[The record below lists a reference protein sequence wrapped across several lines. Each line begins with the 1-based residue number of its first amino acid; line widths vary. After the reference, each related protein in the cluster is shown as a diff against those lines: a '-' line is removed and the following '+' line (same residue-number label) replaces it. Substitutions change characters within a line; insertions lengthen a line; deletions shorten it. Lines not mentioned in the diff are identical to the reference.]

1 MTIRTA
7 PLAIVLALISPM
19 VIAASYPLLAA
30 SGCTQSA
37 GAGCFKKGT
46 RPHTVRRAPQSHD
59 AEYQATL
66 EEVLGK

>member
-7 PLAIVLALISPM
+7 PLAIVLALVSPM
-19 VIAASYPLLAA
+19 VIAASCPLLAA
-30 SGCTQSA
+30 AGCTQSA

-46 RPHTVRRAPQSHD
+46 RPHAVRRAPQSND
-59 AEYQATL
+59 AECQATL